1 MDDSFLYYAP
11 GLVICE
17 GLYLIGMI
25 SYFLIHP
32 STINKISI
40 AIAKVSIYNK
50 HMSMRVW

>member
-17 GLYLIGMI
+17 GLYLIGKI
-25 SYFLIHP
+25 SHFLIHS

-40 AIAKVSIYNK
+40 AIAKASIYNK
-50 HMSMRVW
+50 HISVRIW